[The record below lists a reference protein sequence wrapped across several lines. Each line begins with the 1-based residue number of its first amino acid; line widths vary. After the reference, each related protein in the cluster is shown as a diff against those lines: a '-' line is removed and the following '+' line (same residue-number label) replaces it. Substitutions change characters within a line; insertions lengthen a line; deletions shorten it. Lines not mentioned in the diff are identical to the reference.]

1 MQVAFRRRM
10 TTTAILS
17 CGLCMAVYAGP
28 TKAGIDT
35 SANNQAASIEQMNP
49 KALNR
54 LGDRYNGLTKDI
66 TNQSEKTLDEMEKR
80 ELRLKDKLMLKDTM
94 AAKKLFGD
102 IEAQYSQLRSK
113 LESPVTNVVPRP
125 LQEYIP
131 KLDSLQTV
139 MRFLSQPGS
148 GASGAK
154 LQQLQQL
161 SGQLQQLQGKW
172 QQAGQVQDFIRQR
185 EQQLTGP
192 LTQYG
197 MGGQLLGMN
206 KQIYYYQQQ
215 MASYRQ
221 TLSDPGKMGQAAIG
235 IAQKMPFFQRF
246 MQKNSYLGQL
256 CPMPANYGTPQA
268 LAGVPTS
275 EDIGKLIAQK
285 LGTADKKIDPQ
296 QYLQQQAEAGQ
307 DQLSQLKN
315 KVAAAGG
322 TSSDMEVPQ
331 FAPNT
336 QKTKSFLHRLEYG
349 FNIQTLSSTAFLPV
363 TSQLAATLGYRLSD
377 KATMGIGASYIMG
390 WGSSLDHI
398 AVSSQGAGLRSYLDV
413 KAKGSIWVTGGFEY
427 NYLQAFS
434 KWVDLENFDVWQKSA
449 LLGLTKKYK
458 LGNKTGNIQLLYD
471 FLAHSETPQGQPF
484 KFRVGYTF

>member
-1 MQVAFRRRM
+1 MMR
-10 TTTAILS
+10 ILV
-17 CGLCMAVYAGP
+17 LATLFALF
-28 TKAGIDT
+28 T
-35 SANNQAASIEQMNP
+35 SAIYAQDSQMAYADQIDP
-49 KALNR
+49 KALNH
-54 LGDRYNGLTKDI
+54 LEDRYSGLTNGI
-66 TNQSEKTLDEMEKR
+66 TNQTERTLDEMEKR
-80 ELRLKDKLMLKDTM
+80 ELRLKDKLMLRDTM

-102 IEAQYSQLRSK
+102 IKAQYGQLRDK
-113 LESPVTNVVPRP
+113 LELPVTTIVPRP

-139 MRFLSQPGS
+139 MRFLSQPGN
-148 GASGAK
+148 GATGAK

-161 SGQLQQLQGKW
+161 SGQLQQLEGKW

-192 LTQYG
+192 LTKYG
-197 MGGQLLGMN
+197 MQGQLLGMN

-215 MASYRQ
+215 LASYKQ
-221 TLSDPGKMGQAAIG
+221 TLGDPGKTGQAAIG

-246 MQKNSYLGQL
+246 MQQNSYLGQL
-256 CPMPANYGTPQA
+256 CPRPANYGTAQA

-296 QYLQQQAEAGQ
+296 QYLQQQSEAGQ

-322 TSSDMEVPQ
+322 SSSDMEIPQ
-331 FAPNT
+331 FTPNT
-336 QKTKSFLHRLEYG
+336 QRTKPFFRRLEYG
-349 FNIQTLSSTAFLPV
+349 FNIQTLSNTAFLPV

-377 KATMGIGASYIMG
+377 KATVGVGASYIMG

-398 AVSSQGAGLRSYLDV
+398 AFSSQGAGLRSYLDV
-413 KAKGSIWVTGGFEY
+413 KIKGSIWATGGFEY

-434 KWVDLENFDVWQKSA
+434 KWADLRNFDVWQKSA
-449 LLGLTKKYK
+449 LLGITKKYK
-458 LGNKTGNIQLLYD
+458 LGNKIGNLQLLYD
-471 FLAHSETPQGQPF
+471 FLAHSETPVGQVF